1 MDSVNSNVP
10 AFDSDELKELKE
22 KLVDGCHILDREGI
36 TDGYGHVSVRIPGTE
51 AFLTLAGVSPGRAA
65 LDRLVLLD
73 FDGNHLG
80 GEKSPPYEWP
90 IHACIMRARPEVMSV
105 CHTHSKWSSLFSI
118 LKGGLRPVHMY
129 ARFLPPKGPPI
140 YPQAGLIGTVERGE
154 ALAKVLKDSAAVL
167 LRAHG
172 DAVVG
177 ASLEEAILRTIRLAF
192 VSELAPMAVAHGE
205 PLYLTEDEL
214 AVFSADPAFPA
225 RPWEYY
231 LSRARE
237 RRSP

>member
-1 MDSVNSNVP
+1 MNSPKSNIP
-10 AFDSDELKELKE
+10 TFDSTELKEFKQ
-22 KLVDGCHILDREGI
+22 KLVHGCHILDREGI
-36 TDGYGHVSVRIPGTE
+36 TDGYGHVSLRIPGTE
-51 AFLTLAGVSPGRAA
+51 VFLTLAGVSPGRAA

-73 FDGNHLG
+73 FDGHYLG

-90 IHACIMRARPEVMSV
+90 IHACIMRARPDVMSV
-105 CHTHSKWSSLFSI
+105 CHTHSKWSALFSV

-167 LRAHG
+167 LQAHG

-177 ASLEEAILRTIRLAF
+177 SSLEEAILRTIRLAF
-192 VSELAPMAVAHGE
+192 VGELAHMAVAHGE
-205 PLYLTEDEL
+205 PLYLTEEEL
-214 AVFSADPAFPA
+214 ATFSADQAFPA

-231 LSRARE
+231 LSRLRE
-237 RRSP
+237 RHSP